1 MIAGWIILSILCGF
15 LASSNGRS
23 GVGYFFLSLLLSPL
37 IGFIAVL
44 IAGEDKE
51 ELENT
56 KIASRESKKCPDCA
70 ESIKFEAKVCRYC
83 GKEQDVS
90 IFVEKMIDP
99 KVDFSCDCGNLTGK
113 EFHGKSCTS
122 CKSIVNFIPKSKRKN
137 NLSEDDIKYSCDC
150 GNLRGKKN
158 LRKRC
163 SDCNTLNQFD
173 FNRK

>member
-15 LASSNGRS
+15 LASGNGRS

-90 IFVEKMIDP
+90 ILAD
-99 KVDFSCDCGNLTGK
+99 
-113 EFHGKSCTS
+113 
-122 CKSIVNFIPKSKRKN
+122 KN
-137 NLSEDDIKYSCDC
+137 DLKYSCDC

>member
-51 ELENT
+51 KLENT
-56 KIASRESKKCPDCA
+56 RIASKESKKCPDCA

-83 GKEQDVS
+83 GKEQDLS
-90 IFVEKMIDP
+90 IFVEKVIDH
-99 KVDFSCDCGNLTGK
+99 KVNFSCNCGNLIGK
-113 EFHGKSCTS
+113 ELHGKYCTI
-122 CKSIVNFIPKSKRKN
+122 CRSIVNFIPKSKRKN
-137 NLSEDDIKYSCDC
+137 NLDATGPMK
-150 GNLRGKKN
+150 
-158 LRKRC
+158 
-163 SDCNTLNQFD
+163 
-173 FNRK
+173 